1 MRVAT
6 RTASLVIPRLR
17 TVAPAISAVLLLLLG
32 ACAADTPTVPGDQG
46 GSTLVA
52 RFPVAAGATQAAAMA
67 TNQLVRR
74 LPTLQAATA
83 ARTPE
88 AASGSHTGSPFDL
101 TFNGGPVVTEA
112 MSYNLYVNCSGTP
125 TDCWGTGSLSPATY
139 LRDLN
144 VSPLLEVANQYLN
157 EDVPGK
163 FAVTEL
169 EGNVAFASSTAT
181 LNDIFSIIYSAS
193 NFVGASGYTN
203 IFHVFLPRGTDMCI
217 TASDC
222 YSPDNPA
229 TWTFCAFHGS
239 VDFSASQHVLYT
251 VQPYQAVPG
260 CVTPNQTRVIDATA
274 STLTHEFFETI
285 TDPDLSTWYNWLTG
299 DEIADLCIGL
309 RNNERMGPDQF
320 VVQEMFSNKVHA
332 CTDRLYP

>member
-74 LPTLQAATA
+74 LPTLQAANCCNA
-83 ARTPE
+83 YP
-88 AASGSHTGSPFDL
+88 GSWRITGRIPWLAVRSHVR
-101 TFNGGPVVTEA
+101 NGGPVVTEA

-125 TDCWGTGSLSPATY
+125 TDCWGTGSISPATY

-169 EGNVAFASSTAT
+169 EGNVAFAPRAPQRSTTSSALST
-181 LNDIFSIIYSAS
+181 SSAS
-193 NFVGASGYTN
+193 NFVGASTGYTN
-203 IFHVFLPRGTDMCI
+203 IFHVFLPRGTGHVHHGILTATRPTTRRRGPSARSMAAAWISARANTSCTRCNPTKPFPDGMSHRI
-217 TASDC
+217 KRTASSTPSGFDT
-222 YSPDNPA
+222 YA
-229 TWTFCAFHGS
+229 R
-239 VDFSASQHVLYT
+239 VL
-251 VQPYQAVPG
+251 
-260 CVTPNQTRVIDATA
+260 RDDHR
-274 STLTHEFFETI
+274 S
-285 TDPDLSTWYNWLTG
+285 
-299 DEIADLCIGL
+299 
-309 RNNERMGPDQF
+309 GPEL
-320 VVQEMFSNKVHA
+320 VVQLA
-332 CTDRLYP
+332 DGR